1 MERTVVNPSRFKIA
15 PSAFDRRV
23 IRTLDHRWRSSRW
36 QGQQAP
42 KSKGMLRAALLKLDT
57 LLYGVCFS
65 DLLLVSS
72 FRLELPFARLHE
84 QLQHVG
90 TEDALLLA
98 LLDCILYQQIEH
110 EAFQGNQRRKATFM
124 VSKFCPNFKI
134 LLLVSSFRLEL
145 PFARLHQQ
153 LQNIGS
159 EDALLLTLLDG
170 ILYQRIEMFLHG
182 ARVGRSP
189 DFTERGPR
197 SVAGAWTARR
207 PLFSRLTAKIASTC

>member
-65 DLLLVSS
+65 EFGFCLSCSSPASALSCPSRACMSSCSMSGRKMPFCWRSLIVSC
-72 FRLELPFARLHE
+72 
-84 QLQHVG
+84 
-90 TEDALLLA
+90 T
-98 LLDCILYQQIEH
+98 
-110 EAFQGNQRRKATFM
+110 
-124 VSKFCPNFKI
+124 SKSN

-170 ILYQRIEMFLHG
+170 ILYQRIE
-182 ARVGRSP
+182 
-189 DFTERGPR
+189 TEG
-197 SVAGAWTARR
+197 
-207 PLFSRLTAKIASTC
+207 L